1 MLIEPRTYRYST
13 LRLVLLIIAL
23 ILLGVMPFVIL
34 GSTNILYAL
43 FSFAIIG
50 LVMLISIFS
59 LTRSTTISNDGISA
73 RSLLGERSLNWNEID
88 SVSGRGNTIRLHN
101 RDGDV
106 TVAPSP
112 QLPGYQEVIEII
124 GAKRLDLFSPARYSE
139 MSRNWFNSL
148 LFIVMGAVFIGI
160 GIYLYLNSNETET
173 MMPVIFLAVLGLGF
187 IASIFMSVLSLQ
199 LDGPR
204 LTVRYLLNKTTLNV
218 DEIKTIGLDVKQ
230 TRSGKSYQVFMFT
243 TNNRTIRFSG
253 LGPSLPVVYL
263 VLKNWYQASVR

>member
-23 ILLGVMPFVIL
+23 ILLGVMPCVIL

-88 SVSGRGNTIRLHN
+88 SVSGRGNTIKLHN

-112 QLPGYQEVIEII
+112 QLPVYLEVI
-124 GAKRLDLFSPARYSE
+124 
-139 MSRNWFNSL
+139 
-148 LFIVMGAVFIGI
+148 
-160 GIYLYLNSNETET
+160 
-173 MMPVIFLAVLGLGF
+173 
-187 IASIFMSVLSLQ
+187 
-199 LDGPR
+199 
-204 LTVRYLLNKTTLNV
+204 
-218 DEIKTIGLDVKQ
+218 
-230 TRSGKSYQVFMFT
+230 
-243 TNNRTIRFSG
+243 
-253 LGPSLPVVYL
+253 
-263 VLKNWYQASVR
+263 